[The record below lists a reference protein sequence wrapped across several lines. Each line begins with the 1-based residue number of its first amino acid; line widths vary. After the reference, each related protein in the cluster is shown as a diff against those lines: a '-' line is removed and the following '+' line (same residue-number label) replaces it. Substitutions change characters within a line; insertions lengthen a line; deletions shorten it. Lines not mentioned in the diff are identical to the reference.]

1 MYILREKEYIQ
12 LLVVLVTLQWSGR
25 WRLYSIIPVVD
36 YAV

>member
-1 MYILREKEYIQ
+1 MYILIEKEYIK

-25 WRLYSIIPVVD
+25 WRLNSIIPVVD